1 MNAGD
6 TFAHYEIIGPIGRGA
21 MGEVFSA
28 RSVRVVV
35 NWFTELRQN

>member
-1 MNAGD
+1 MNSVD
-6 TFAHYEIIGPIGRGA
+6 TFAHYDIIGPIGRGA
-21 MGEVFSA
+21 MGQVFIA

>member
-1 MNAGD
+1 MNKGD
-6 TFAHYEIIGPIGRGA
+6 KFAHYEVIGPIGRGA
-21 MGEVFSA
+21 MGQVFIA